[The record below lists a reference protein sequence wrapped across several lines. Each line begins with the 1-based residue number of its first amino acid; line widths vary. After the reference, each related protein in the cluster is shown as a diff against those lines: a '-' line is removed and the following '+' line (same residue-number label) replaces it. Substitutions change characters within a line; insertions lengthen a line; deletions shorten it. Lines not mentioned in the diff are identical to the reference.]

1 MELQS
6 LIREFISLQERG
18 FTEDKIKEFFQNL
31 VKVDLTKF
39 NWVRDVVEQ
48 VHLKDRASK
57 TALHWRDMSTGE
69 E

>member
-39 NWVRDVVEQ
+39 NWVRDRKSVV
-48 VHLKDRASK
+48 
-57 TALHWRDMSTGE
+57 
-69 E
+69 